1 MNAAQRQRILLIED
15 DAVFAEE
22 CSQLL
27 CGFGYE
33 VRITDTLVRLDE
45 LITFETFDIILLDQ
59 FVGRH
64 NAITLIRRIRRIFDG
79 ALIIISNNTEIADQ
93 IIALESGADD
103 FIQKLQPSREIV
115 ARIRSVMRRISLAMD
130 DGRSAC
136 TKADAERSPDKA
148 AWQLSHL
155 RRTLTA
161 PNGVE
166 LKLSSAEFDLLAF
179 LASKRDQPV
188 SRADISNAVFRRPL
202 RARRDWAVVNLV
214 SRLRRSLLPNL
225 DTGNP
230 IRLIRKK
237 GYICSGFDIIQ
248 TDSPPHT
255 PEISG
260 TDMNAQGMCGL

>member
-1 MNAAQRQRILLIED
+1 MNTPQRQRILLIED
-15 DAVFAEE
+15 DEVFAEE

-33 VRITDTLVRLDE
+33 VHLTDTTVRLEE
-45 LITFETFDIILLDQ
+45 LITFEVFDIILLDQ
-59 FVGRH
+59 FVGEH
-64 NAITLIRRIRRIFDG
+64 NSITLIQRIRRIFDG
-79 ALIIISNNTEIADQ
+79 ALIIISNNTEIVDQ

-136 TKADAERSPDKA
+136 TKTDAERFPDKA
-148 AWQLSHL
+148 AWQMSHL

-161 PNGVE
+161 PNGAE

-179 LASKRDQPV
+179 LVSKRDQPV

-202 RARRDWAVVNLV
+202 RGRKDRMADILV
-214 SRLRRSLLPNL
+214 SRLRRSLLPYL
-225 DTGNP
+225 DIGNP
-230 IRLIRKK
+230 IRSVRGK
-237 GYICSGFDIIQ
+237 GYVCVDFEIIQ
-248 TDSPPHT
+248 NDRPLHEP
-255 PEISG
+255 
-260 TDMNAQGMCGL
+260 

>member
-79 ALIIISNNTEIADQ
+79 ALIIISNNTEIVDQ

-130 DGRSAC
+130 GASSSHAPMHADHSAQ
-136 TKADAERSPDKA
+136 EGV
-148 AWQLSHL
+148 WQLSH
-155 RRTLTA
+155 RSRTLMTPTGA
-161 PNGVE
+161 RVA
-166 LKLSSAEFDLLAF
+166 LSSAEFDLLVF
-179 LASKRDQPV
+179 LATRRDRPV
-188 SRADISNAVFRRPL
+188 SRDEISQAVFHRPHAGATDRTVDIL
-202 RARRDWAVVNLV
+202 L
-214 SRLRRSLLPNL
+214 SRLRRSLMPYL
-225 DTGNP
+225 DSGNAV
-230 IRLIRKK
+230 RSLRGM
-237 GYICSGFDIIQ
+237 GYVFVGFDMIQ
-248 TDSPPHT
+248 TDSPPRV
-255 PEISG
+255 ERRVLERVG
-260 TDMNAQGMCGL
+260 RRGG